1 MQLVIFII
9 QAATLIGTICYF
21 VRLDRRYRMNIKK
34 HQLVITLT
42 FGVLV
47 VINNVFQLWANT
59 ITLNTATLDQPLPD
73 FPT

>member
-1 MQLVIFII
+1 MLDSMQLVIFII
-9 QAATLIGTICYF
+9 QAATLIGTIFYF

-47 VINNVFQLWANT
+47 VINNVF
-59 ITLNTATLDQPLPD
+59 
-73 FPT
+73 